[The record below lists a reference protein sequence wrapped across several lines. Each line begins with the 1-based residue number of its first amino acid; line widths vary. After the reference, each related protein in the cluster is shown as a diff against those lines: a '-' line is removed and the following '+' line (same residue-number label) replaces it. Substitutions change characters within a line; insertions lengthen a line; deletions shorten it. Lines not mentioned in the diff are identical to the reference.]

1 MTERNRLQN
10 RRASITRTFWCEGFE
25 YRATASR
32 FPDGRLAEL
41 FLDTGKAGSAVQTQ
55 AENVGVLVSLL
66 LQHGVPLDEIRPRV
80 TGPIAIAL
88 HEFMVDAMWVRP

>member
-1 MTERNRLQN
+1 MIQKTRLAN
-10 RRASITRTFWCEGFE
+10 RRASITREFWFDGFT

-32 FPDGRLAEL
+32 FPDGRIAEL

-55 AENVGVLVSLL
+55 AENAAILVSML
-66 LQHGVPLDEIRPRV
+66 LQHGVTCEEIRSKV
-80 TGPIAIAL
+80 TGPIAAAL